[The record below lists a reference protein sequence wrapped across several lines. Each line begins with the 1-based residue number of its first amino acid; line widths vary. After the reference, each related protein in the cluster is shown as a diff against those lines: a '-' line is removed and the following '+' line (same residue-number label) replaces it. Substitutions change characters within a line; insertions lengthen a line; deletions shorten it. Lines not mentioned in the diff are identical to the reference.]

1 MTTPQPKPPIAERRA
16 IAGAAEMPPRE
27 HHVCGDDPKH
37 QHQLSDGA
45 DGGLSSH
52 RHGWYNGASGGHMRQ
67 VTLAS
72 LLSPE
77 LGITL
82 VKERTTI
89 NDFVVERVERLIE
102 N

>member
-1 MTTPQPKPPIAERRA
+1 
-16 IAGAAEMPPRE
+16 
-27 HHVCGDDPKH
+27 
-37 QHQLSDGA
+37 
-45 DGGLSSH
+45 
-52 RHGWYNGASGGHMRQ
+52 MRQ

-77 LGITL
+77 LGIRL

-89 NDFVVERVERLIE
+89 NDFVVERVELLIE